1 MTQDLSAGAMAPP
14 RRRGA
19 VGNRAIFYAALAV
32 VDWIAMSA
40 EAFTLGLYL
49 LLIPGLLL
57 MVVHWAF
64 LVLPLVDWPL
74 TAWRRTRRR
83 RWAAAWFLAAL
94 VVPIGVPTSLN
105 LFQAASVAIDRSG
118 DTMPAEPFRAP
129 GPILVAG
136 DCGAE
141 CVRLL
146 REGTFER
153 LLHIES
159 PGRGAADWRDGSVR
173 YASLRYASTY
183 CDRRRPDGSVS
194 RLQSHPGWCTVSR
207 TVENPRF
214 SAVVRL
220 EGIGGSPPGER
231 RRVEVW
237 ACTDRCRMI
246 ARQTE
251 RRGARLSVP
260 LLIDYPQ
267 GRHIYTIDPQFR
279 RPPFV
284 SGDADPARIVAQAL
298 GARPGTGPR
307 LGEDPAHAA
316 HVHALTRASKALERV
331 RKEADRQAWAAKLH
345 REELEAAAER
355 RRIEARAKANREK
368 PCRRTV
374 PDKPGIFGTFCEP

>member
-1 MTQDLSAGAMAPP
+1 MTQDLSAGAMAPA

-19 VGNRAIFYAALAV
+19 IADRVIFYAAFAV

-64 LVLPLVDWPL
+64 LILPLIDWPL

-83 RWAAAWFLAAL
+83 RWVAAWLAAAL
-94 VVPIGVPTSLN
+94 VVPVGVPTSLN
-105 LFQAASVAIDRSG
+105 LIQAASVAIDRSG
-118 DTMPAEPFRAP
+118 DVMLAEPFRPA
-129 GPILVAG
+129 GPVLVAG

-153 LLHIES
+153 LLHIQG
-159 PGRGAADWRDGSVR
+159 PRRGAADWRDGLVT
-173 YASLRYASTY
+173 YASLRFASTY
-183 CDRRRPDGSVS
+183 CEQRRPDASVS
-194 RLQSHPGWCTVSR
+194 RLQSHPGWCAVSR

-214 SAVVRL
+214 SAVIRL
-220 EGIGGSPPGER
+220 EGFGGSPPSER

-260 LLIDYPQ
+260 LLIGYPQ

-279 RPPFV
+279 RLPFV
-284 SGDADPARIVAQAL
+284 DGDADPARIIAQAL
-298 GARPGTGPR
+298 GVRAGTGPR

-316 HVHALTRASKALERV
+316 HIHALTRASKVLERLQ
-331 RKEADRQAWAAKLH
+331 KEADRQTRAAEFR
-345 REELEAAAER
+345 RERLEAAAER
-355 RRIEARAKANREK
+355 RRAEARAKAIREK

-374 PDKPGIFGTFCEP
+374 PDKPGIFGTACEP